1 MKVNIEIE
9 SKDISGEVIKTKNFA
24 IMDIREFDFRL
35 SYVEDLSGD
44 GNKTRST
51 LFVSPEELRI
61 IRKGELNTDFMYG
74 KNVVHNTSYITPYGA
89 FPVTLTTLSYK
100 YAVEGDLEDDKIGFA
115 IKVATTYTLQVG
127 EDQPIKMSIK
137 ICITKAENV
146 ASM

>member
-9 SKDISGEVIKTKNFA
+9 SVDISGEIIKTKNFA
-24 IMDIREFDFRL
+24 VMDIREFDFRL
-35 SYVEDLSGD
+35 VYVEDLSGE
-44 GNKTRST
+44 GHKTRST

-89 FPVTLTTLSYK
+89 FPVTVTTQLYK
-100 YAVEGDLEDDKIGFA
+100 YEFEGDIEDDDIGFA
-115 IKVATTYTLQVG
+115 IKVSTTYTLQIG
-127 EDQPIKMSIK
+127 DDEPMRMSLKM
-137 ICITKAENV
+137 CITKAENV

>member
-9 SKDISGEVIKTKNFA
+9 SMDISGEVIKTKNFA

-35 SYVEDLSGD
+35 VYVEDLSGD
-44 GNKTRST
+44 GVKTRST

-100 YAVEGDLEDDKIGFA
+100 YEFVGDLENEEVGFA
-115 IKVATTYTLQVG
+115 INVATSYTLQVG
-127 EDQPIKMSIK
+127 EDEPMKMSIK

>member
-1 MKVNIEIE
+1 MKVNIEID
-9 SKDISGEVIKTKNFA
+9 SMDISGEVIKTKNFA

-35 SYVEDLSGD
+35 VYVEDLSGD
-44 GNKTRST
+44 GVKTRST

-100 YAVEGDLEDDKIGFA
+100 YEFVGDLENEEVGFA
-115 IKVATTYTLQVG
+115 INVATSYTLQVG
-127 EDQPIKMSIK
+127 EDEPMKMSIK

>member
-9 SKDISGEVIKTKNFA
+9 SVDITGEKIKTKNFA
-24 IMDIREFDFRL
+24 IMDVREFDYRL
-35 SYVEDLSGD
+35 TYVEELSGE
-44 GNKTRST
+44 GIKTRST

-100 YAVEGDLEDDKIGFA
+100 YELVGDIEDERIGFA
-115 IKVATTYTLQVG
+115 INVATSYTLQVWDD
-127 EDQPIKMSIK
+127 EPMKMSIK
-137 ICITKAENV
+137 IWIRKYSTR
-146 ASM
+146 SS

>member
-9 SKDISGEVIKTKNFA
+9 SVDITGEKIKTKNFA

-35 SYVEDLSGD
+35 VYVEDLSGE
-44 GNKTRST
+44 GIKTRST

-74 KNVVHNTSYITPYGA
+74 KNVVHNTNYITPYGT

-100 YAVEGDLEDDKIGFA
+100 YDFQGDLEDETQGFA
-115 IKVATTYTLQVG
+115 INVATTYTLQVG
-127 EDQPIKMSIK
+127 HDEPIKMSIK
-137 ICITKAENV
+137 LSITEAENV

>member
-9 SKDISGEVIKTKNFA
+9 SVDMNGEVIKTKNFA
-24 IMDIREFDFRL
+24 IMDVRDFDFRL
-35 SYVEDLSGD
+35 VYVEDLSGD
-44 GNKTRST
+44 GKKTRST

-89 FPVTLTTLSYK
+89 FPVTITTLSYK
-100 YAVEGDLEDDKIGFA
+100 YELEGDLEDEDIGFA
-115 IKVATTYTLQVG
+115 INVATSYTLQVG
-127 EDQPIKMSIK
+127 EDEPMRMSIR

>member
-9 SKDISGEVIKTKNFA
+9 SVDISGEIIKTKNFA
-24 IMDIREFDFRL
+24 VMDIREFDFRL
-35 SYVEDLSGD
+35 VYVEDLSGD
-44 GNKTRST
+44 GHKTRST

-89 FPVTLTTLSYK
+89 FPVTVTTQLYK
-100 YAVEGDLEDDKIGFA
+100 YEFEGDIDDDDIGFA
-115 IKVATTYTLQVG
+115 INVSTTYTLQIG
-127 EDQPIKMSIK
+127 DDEPMRMSLKM
-137 ICITKAENV
+137 CITKAENV

>member
-1 MKVNIEIE
+1 MKVNLEIE
-9 SKDISGEVIKTKNFA
+9 SVDITGEKINTKNFA

-35 SYVEDLSGD
+35 AYVEDLSGD
-44 GNKTRST
+44 GVKTRST

-74 KNVVHNTSYITPYGA
+74 KNVVHNTNYITPYGA
-89 FPVTLTTLSYK
+89 FPVTVTTLSYK
-100 YAVEGDLEDDKIGFA
+100 YEFEGDLEDEDIGFA

-127 EDQPIKMSIK
+127 EDEPIKMSIK
-137 ICITKAENV
+137 LCITKAENV

>member
-1 MKVNIEIE
+1 MKVNLEIE

-35 SYVEDLSGD
+35 VYVEDLSGE
-44 GNKTRST
+44 GHKTRST

-74 KNVVHNTSYITPYGA
+74 KNMVHNTSYITPYGA
-89 FPVTLTTLSYK
+89 FPVTLTTLSYS
-100 YAVEGDLEDDKIGFA
+100 YELEGDLEDEKKGFA
-115 IKVATTYTLQVG
+115 INVKTTYTLQVG
-127 EDQPIKMSIK
+127 DDEPMKMSIK
-137 ICITKAENV
+137 ICISNAENV